1 MGGKGLIPGYRVCS
15 LGANMVIECALG
27 VVRDEKSFGEEKKKK
42 GWTEVGSHAGQGLP
56 AKARGAGRDSAN
68 QVARHVHG
76 KGDCTFPAGS
86 TRWPRFAGSAHF
98 QIGRAHV

>member
-1 MGGKGLIPGYRVCS
+1 MIPGYRVCS

-27 VVRDEKSFGEEKKKK
+27 VVRDEKSFGEEKKKKK

-86 TRWPRFAGSAHF
+86 TRWPRFAGSAHCL
-98 QIGRAHV
+98 GESP